1 MRMSNRALTWAF
13 AVIGGMLLVD
23 LALGVYLFHSVA
35 GTAGPAMPAH
45 LGLQVTLASFIFVMV
60 SVMQAFFGFAKLGE
74 IEAKAMTQ
82 AQEAARRAV
91 QDMAGQPSPD
101 VLHVPRR
108 AARPGGNTL
117 EGEKETNMGG
127 APS

>member
-1 MRMSNRALTWAF
+1 MWAV

-45 LGLQVTLASFIFVMV
+45 LGLQITLASFMFVMV

-91 QDMAGQPSPD
+91 QDLAGQASSG
-101 VLHVPRR
+101 VLRAPQG
-108 AARPGGNTL
+108 AARAGANAL
-117 EGEKETNMGG
+117 KGEKETNMGG